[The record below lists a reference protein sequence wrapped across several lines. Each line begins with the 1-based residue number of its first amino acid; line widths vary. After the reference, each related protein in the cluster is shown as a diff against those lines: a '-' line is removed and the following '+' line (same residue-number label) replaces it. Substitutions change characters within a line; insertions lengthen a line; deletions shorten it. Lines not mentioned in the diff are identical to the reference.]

1 MTERAFPPGNTGA
14 AEASTGLLSLA
25 SFTYLLLEW
34 RGNVNTESSVDYS
47 GLNLDIC
54 VCTVLRAD
62 LMALHQVGRCPRL
75 GTQASYSLGPTH
87 TQYLHHKAG
96 LVLMI

>member
-25 SFTYLLLEW
+25 SFTHLLLEW
-34 RGNVNTESSVDYS
+34 RGNVNTESSVDYRV
-47 GLNLDIC
+47 GVLNLDSC

-75 GTQASYSLGPTH
+75 GTQASFTP
-87 TQYLHHKAG
+87 
-96 LVLMI
+96 